1 MRWAGHVARM
11 GDRRGEYRIWRGNL
25 KERSHWGYR
34 GVDGNIT
41 LRGSSGSGMKGCG
54 LERVGSG

>member
-1 MRWAGHVARM
+1 M